1 MTFRGAPGL
10 RLVPSVLRLPPSAFR
25 LPSSVLR
32 LLLRLAVA
40 FGVGGS
46 AALCVLCL
54 TGCAG
59 YQLGTGATPKFTTL
73 FVAPVGSDVILPQ
86 ARAELTTRLREA
98 FIRDG
103 RVRLTDSAEAA
114 DAVLRVTIAS
124 YTRDVVVSRTDDT
137 GLGRR
142 FDITLQARASLLSNR
157 QPQPWFTDRV
167 LEARRGAM
175 VDSGL
180 VPAEHQL
187 LPVLGESLA
196 NEAVRAVLDTW

>member
-1 MTFRGAPGL
+1 MPAPSGFFAASGEIFGD
-10 RLVPSVLRLPPSAFR
+10 VSPSVLPPPASRLRPLAF
-25 LPSSVLR
+25 VLR
-32 LLLRLAVA
+32 LLSCV
-40 FGVGGS
+40 V
-46 AALCVLCL
+46 CVLWL

-59 YQLGTGATPKFTTL
+59 YQLGTAATPGFTTL
-73 FVAPVGSDVILPQ
+73 FVAPVASDVILPQ

-103 RVRLTDSAEAA
+103 RVRLAASAESA
-114 DAVLRVTIAS
+114 DAVLKVTIAG
-124 YTRDVVVSRTDDT
+124 YNREVVVSRTDDT

-142 FDITLQARASLLSNR
+142 FDVTLQARASLLSNR

-175 VDSGL
+175 ADSGL

-187 LPVLGESLA
+187 LPILGESLA
-196 NEAVRAVLDTW
+196 QEAVRAVLDTW

>member
-1 MTFRGAPGL
+1 MRRMTFPGCSAPVL
-10 RLVPSVLRLPPSAFR
+10 RLVPSAFR
-25 LPSSVLR
+25 PPSSVLR

-40 FGVGGS
+40 LGVSGTS
-46 AALCVLCL
+46 FLCLLAL

-59 YQLGTGATPKFTTL
+59 YRLGTGATPKFTTL

-103 RVRLTDSAEAA
+103 RVRLTDSAESA
-114 DAVLRVTIAS
+114 DAVLKVTIANYS
-124 YTRDVVVSRTDDT
+124 REVVVSRTDDT

-142 FDITLQARASLLSNR
+142 FDVTLQARASLLSNR

-175 VDSGL
+175 ADSGL

-187 LPVLGESLA
+187 LPILGESLA
-196 NEAVRAVLDTW
+196 TEAVRAVLDTW